1 MAVRISIG
9 RYYSADSPIHRLDPR
24 LKLIAA
30 IIYMASCLFVLNVPT
45 LLLAGALIVLAMALA
60 RVPLG
65 RVLSQIKPAMY
76 FLVITSLFN
85 LFFVHTGTV
94 LAAIGPFSFTTGGV
108 SSAVFYTLRFLLL
121 LLMGSLL
128 MLTTQPMAITD
139 AVERLFSPL
148 ERLGVPVSQATLI
161 LSIALRFV
169 PVLSQDAQNI
179 VVAQTARGAQLEG
192 KGALSYARACVP
204 LLVPLLVPLFA
215 SAVRHADNLGRAMD
229 ARCYTGGPERTHYH
243 VMRLT
248 RRDAV
253 AAAVLAL
260 YLVALAAAS
269 VFA

>member
-1 MAVRISIG
+1 
-9 RYYSADSPIHRLDPR
+9 
-24 LKLIAA
+24 
-30 IIYMASCLFVLNVPT
+30 MASCLFVSNVPT
-45 LLLAGALIVLAMALA
+45 LLLAGVLIVLAMALA

-94 LAAIGPFSFTTGGV
+94 LATIGPFSFTTGGV

-179 VVAQTARGAQLEG
+179 VVAQTARGGTDRGQRGAQLRTG
-192 KGALSYARACVP
+192 LRTP
-204 LLVPLLVPLFA
+204 L
-215 SAVRHADNLGRAMD
+215 
-229 ARCYTGGPERTHYH
+229 
-243 VMRLT
+243 
-248 RRDAV
+248 
-253 AAAVLAL
+253 
-260 YLVALAAAS
+260 
-269 VFA
+269 